1 MNNFEHYL
9 RQVNEKSIKDFPFQL
24 YHSKNNMR
32 TAKGFNS
39 KDAALKYAMDD
50 KIDQFDIFRNGSGFH
65 STTQDEFLVL
75 WADKNGGGYFS
86 NRSKKEPEL
95 LKKKFEIN
103 EAYGP
108 SLSKIARKS
117 VFTIDALDVAQFP
130 GFTFGA
136 NWNGWAAPYF
146 EKEVADMIMTE
157 SNKINGPEYQ
167 MIFKNDS
174 YTVGTD
180 GDEETTDKQVIMTE
194 DGEKTVWAVGAF
206 SWCWQEKDAQNE
218 STTFN
223 VPSLIQLY
231 YVEDANKRA
240 VGLYKDLE
248 TAERME
254 MTSKG
259 KKHIIDVDRDDYNN
273 GKINASN
280 AKYHIRKNE
289 SGEMVPVQAGEIIKL
304 QKPAQDSY
312 TNNTVNN
319 DGLEIADC
327 TVCGATGVVVGQHI
341 CKTVIDPTDQVPS
354 EYNMVENMEMD
365 EHLTDVLFLVEKD
378 GEDEDVF
385 AYFPNEISDEAG
397 KFRTAYSHVGQH
409 SGCDPK
415 YAEEC
420 REAMPIHYKSLQE
433 ELTQLGYNLNVLNAP
448 TTVSERFDSIRSK
461 YGIKESKM
469 ITKLEWFKYIAESPM
484 NDNTGDDMKH
494 IKSGLSMT
502 PEQSA
507 TEAERLFGRYNTT
520 DIMEEVSDMFPDY
533 KTSELEDAVN
543 HILDTIYDAE
553 NMEDYV
559 WSAVKPIL
567 VEKFNTLLTA
577 Q

>member
-9 RQVNEKSIKDFPFQL
+9 RQVNEKSFKDFPYQL
-24 YHSKNNMR
+24 YHSKDNMR

-39 KDAALKYAMDD
+39 KEAALKYAMDE

-75 WADKNGGGYFS
+75 WADKNGDGYFS

-103 EAYGP
+103 E
-108 SLSKIARKS
+108 
-117 VFTIDALDVAQFP
+117 
-130 GFTFGA
+130 
-136 NWNGWAAPYF
+136 
-146 EKEVADMIMTE
+146 
-157 SNKINGPEYQ
+157 
-167 MIFKNDS
+167 
-174 YTVGTD
+174 
-180 GDEETTDKQVIMTE
+180 KQ
-194 DGEKTVWAVGAF
+194 
-206 SWCWQEKDAQNE
+206 
-218 STTFN
+218 
-223 VPSLIQLY
+223 
-231 YVEDANKRA
+231 
-240 VGLYKDLE
+240 
-248 TAERME
+248 
-254 MTSKG
+254 
-259 KKHIIDVDRDDYNN
+259 
-273 GKINASN
+273 
-280 AKYHIRKNE
+280 NE

-312 TNNTVNN
+312 TNNTINT

-341 CKTVIDPTDQVPS
+341 CKTVVDPTDQVPS
-354 EYNMVENMEMD
+354 EYNMVENVEMD
-365 EHLTDVLFLVEKD
+365 EHITDVLFLVEKD

-385 AYFPNEISDEAG
+385 AYFPNEKSDEAG

-420 REAMPIHYKSLQE
+420 REAMPIHYKPLQQ

-461 YGIKESKM
+461 YGIRESKM
-469 ITKLEWFKYIAESPM
+469 ITKLELFKYIAESPM
-484 NDNTGDDMKH
+484 NDTPGDDMKH
-494 IKSGLSMT
+494 TKSGLSMT
-502 PEQSA
+502 PEQAA
-507 TEAERLFGRYNTT
+507 TEAERLFGRYNTADT
-520 DIMEEVSDMFPDY
+520 IEEVSEMFPDY

-553 NMEDYV
+553 NMQDYV
-559 WSAVKPIL
+559 WNAVKSLL
-567 VEKFNTLLTA
+567 VEKFNALLTS